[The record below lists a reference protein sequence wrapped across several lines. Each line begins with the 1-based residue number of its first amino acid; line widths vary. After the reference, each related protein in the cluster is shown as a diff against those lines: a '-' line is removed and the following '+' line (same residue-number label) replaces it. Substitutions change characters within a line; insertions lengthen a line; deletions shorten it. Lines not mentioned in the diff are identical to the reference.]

1 MWQGDGGV
9 ATPSADIRGKPELM
23 SAMGSIPKKLTAIIP
38 GCDLASPTQK
48 LQARLYAMPSFRNW
62 APSPRC
68 VIPQVGYIEGQNAT
82 IDYRWPR
89 LHHVGVKAVAAHFV
103 CRVLCAQWAGDTPV

>member
-1 MWQGDGGV
+1 
-9 ATPSADIRGKPELM
+9 
-23 SAMGSIPKKLTAIIP
+23 
-38 GCDLASPTQK
+38 
-48 LQARLYAMPSFRNW
+48 MPSFRNW

-68 VIPQVGYIEGQNAT
+68 VTRQVGYIEGQNAT

-89 LHHVGVKAVAAHFV
+89 SHHVGVKAVAAHFV